1 MARVELDIGHAH
13 GKVAIDGTEIKGVR
27 AVNFNAEAG
36 SIPTVTLDVYAIDDK
51 IAIDGADVTIN
62 QTLFYSARDLQS
74 ACSLLIDE
82 YRHGA
87 DFRKAIIDSIA
98 DVTADYGLS
107 ERIADRLFDMETVYA
122 DSKD

>member
-1 MARVELDIGHAH
+1 MARFELDIGPTH

-27 AVNFNAEAG
+27 AVSLNAEAG
-36 SIPTVTLDVYAIDDK
+36 SIPAVTLDVYALDGK
-51 IAIDGADVTIN
+51 IAVDGADVTVN
-62 QTLFYSARDLQS
+62 QTLFYSAKDLQS
-74 ACSLLIDE
+74 ACSLLINE
-82 YRHGA
+82 YRKDA
-87 DFRKAIIDSIA
+87 DFRKAVIDSIA